1 MNLNKKHDL
10 TEQLCLYKEVVY
22 MEIKTDGVNTSTST
36 NEKITSISKKNIERR
51 KIKKIFL
58 ANWQLYLFL
67 VPALA
72 YFFIFHYIPMYGVQL
87 AFKDYF
93 ATSGI
98 FGSPWIGFDHFTRFF
113 NSYYFWRLLKN
124 TLLLSLYQLLLFPLP
139 IIFALALNE
148 LKNGPFKKWTQTLT
162 YAPHFIS
169 VVVLVGMLVVFLN
182 PVTGIVNQWIVALGG
197 TKISF
202 LTSPEWFR
210 HLYVWS
216 GVWQTLGWGTII
228 YLAALAGVNPEQ
240 IEAAKIDGATRLQR
254 IIHVNIPYILPT
266 ITVLFILNLGSFM
279 TVGFEKVLLMQN
291 TLNAETSD
299 IIQTF
304 VYQTGL
310 LEGQYDF
317 ATAIGLFDS
326 VINVILLVTVNYIA
340 RKTSENSLW

>member
-1 MNLNKKHDL
+1 MSL
-10 TEQLCLYKEVVY
+10 QGGSY
-22 MEIKTDGVNTSTST
+22 MGIKTDGVNTSIST
-36 NEKITSISKKNIERR
+36 NKNIASISTNIKRR
-51 KIKKIFL
+51 KIKKNFL
-58 ANWQLYLFL
+58 ANWQLYIFL
-67 VPALA
+67 LPALT
-72 YFFIFHYIPMYGVQL
+72 YFSIFHYIPMYGVQL

-93 ATSGI
+93 ATAGI
-98 FGSPWIGFDHFTRFF
+98 FGSPWAGFDHFTRFF

-139 IIFALALNE
+139 IIFALAINE
-148 LKNGPFKKWTQTLT
+148 LRNGSFKKWTQTLT
-162 YAPHFIS
+162 YAPHFVS
-169 VVVLVGMLVVFLN
+169 VVVLVGMIVVFLN
-182 PVTGIVNQWIVALGG
+182 PVTGIINQWIVALGG
-197 TKISF
+197 SKISF

-228 YLAALAGVNPEQ
+228 YLAALAGVNPELL
-240 IEAAKIDGATRLQR
+240 EAAKMDGATRMQR
-254 IIHVNIPYILPT
+254 IINVNIPYILPT
-266 ITVLFILNLGSFM
+266 ITVLFILNIGSFM

-291 TLNAETSD
+291 SLNAETSD

-326 VINVILLVTVNYIA
+326 VINVILLFTVNYIV
-340 RKTSENSLW
+340 RKTSDNSLW